1 MAVLLKRLLLYLTI
15 AILFGGSFLLIWGRA
30 MQRGY
35 NRDENQF
42 VASGELLAEQTLLPY
57 RDYPYFQMPS
67 LIVLFALVDKVTDY
81 SLLGARAVSVV
92 FSMASIVLIF
102 WISYNF
108 FRGQRLSIRM
118 TAPAGGLILLLAN
131 PLFAYTSG
139 LAWNHDLPILL
150 VLLAFSV
157 HVHGSERENSAIWT
171 LISGGLIG
179 LAIGTRLTFLL
190 VAIPFFVTLFN
201 FPGIITPKAR
211 LKTLLAFCLW
221 VVLLLAPPS
230 FLFLLPSPHIVY

>member
-1 MAVLLKRLLLYLTI
+1 MPN
-15 AILFGGSFLLIWGRA
+15 LI
-30 MQRGY
+30 
-35 NRDENQF
+35 F
-42 VASGELLAEQTLLPY
+42 VY
-57 RDYPYFQMPS
+57 
-67 LIVLFALVDKVTDY
+67 ALVNKVTEY

-118 TAPAGGLILLLAN
+118 TASVGGVILLLAN
-131 PLFAYTSG
+131 PLYAYTSG

-150 VLLAFSV
+150 ALLAFSV
-157 HVHGSERENSAIWT
+157 HIHGAKKENPTLWT

-190 VAIPFFVTLFN
+190 VAIPFFVTLFY
-201 FPGIITPKAR
+201 FPGITTHKKR
-211 LKTLLAFCLW
+211 LKIILAFCLGMS
-221 VVLLLAPPS
+221 LGLTPS
-230 FLFLLPSPHIVY
+230 LFLFTIAPREV